1 MEKQILSDKEIESI
15 LQFNRSKKNGIRVV
29 DLYHAL
35 NEEYGLYEAE
45 KSVLSILDKSI
56 VLTEHEKKRALLEG
70 RACMTSGDV
79 EYNPEDLRCPNCGC
93 KYIVLYELWMQIYCA
108 L

>member
-1 MEKQILSDKEIESI
+1 MNKLYLEGVIWKNRFFLIKRLKAFYSSIEVKKMEL
-15 LQFNRSKKNGIRVV
+15 
-29 DLYHAL
+29 DLLIYIYHAL

-56 VLTEHEKKRALLEG
+56 VL
-70 RACMTSGDV
+70 
-79 EYNPEDLRCPNCGC
+79 
-93 KYIVLYELWMQIYCA
+93 YCA